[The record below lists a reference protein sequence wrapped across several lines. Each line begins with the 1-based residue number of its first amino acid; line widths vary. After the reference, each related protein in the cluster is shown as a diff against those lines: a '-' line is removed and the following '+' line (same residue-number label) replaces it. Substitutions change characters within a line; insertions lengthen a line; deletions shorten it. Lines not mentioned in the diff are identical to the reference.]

1 MDEKKDR
8 KGIIKLV
15 CVLLSF
21 SLWLYVSNVENPIRT
36 ITIRNIPIELENE
49 DVLDESGLAI
59 SENQNMTIDL
69 KIEGP
74 ANKVYSVSKNDF
86 TLSIDLEN
94 YALKEGENTISIKV
108 DSSPSDIT
116 IRNKDLLSIKLNIEE
131 ITNKE
136 FTLENELVIAY
147 QDGYSASSIDI
158 DPAVVEVRGPKSLMK
173 KVSKVALMGNIS
185 SISGDYS
192 GKFDIYPLDEEGNR
206 IDGLTLSKNKGTI
219 NISLNKS
226 KEVDVKTSYIGN
238 LTEGLKMKSET
249 LSKNKIIII
258 GKSEVVDAIDE
269 VYLESIN
276 LDEIKDSIK
285 LTKSIVLP
293 KGVKSD
299 DNSISV
305 ELLIEKD
312 KEEEKVQEEKTE
324 VSKTLDVTVNYLDKN
339 ELFSYEMPSTVKITV
354 KGTEEDVNNVTAN
367 DINVEASLQDIK
379 EVGADKSVKW
389 TATVLNDKKVT
400 IENTTGVITVN
411 VSELEKS

>member
-226 KEVDVKTSYIGN
+226 KEVDVKTYYIGN

-354 KGTEEDVNNVTAN
+354 KGTEEDVSNVTAN